1 MVAMTSR
8 AFLAMLVEVD
18 KYDVVEIHFLPVGHT
33 HDEHDAWFGK
43 IAVQVDSFPF
53 LIS

>member
-1 MVAMTSR
+1 MVHCELREFAMSR

-18 KYDVVEIHFLPVGHT
+18 KYDVIEIHFLPVGHT

-43 IAVQVDSFPF
+43 IAVQV
-53 LIS
+53 